1 MIRDHLLV
9 APLTSQDADAL
20 QELHGRY
27 LGEAGVPVDSS
38 RERDFLR
45 ALLHHDWVIALG
57 ATYEDRLVGFG
68 LGNLTYSNI
77 RCSLALHL
85 GDLFVDRP
93 YRGKGVDECLLDA
106 IRDHAARRGV
116 KRIFGNV
123 APRASHYFLRHG
135 WQDGGQLFMH
145 WDIGS

>member
-1 MIRDHLLV
+1 MIRDGLVV
-9 APLTSQDADAL
+9 APLTSEDVDAL
-20 QELHGRY
+20 QALHGRY
-27 LGEAGVPVDSS
+27 LREAGVTVNALQGQ
-38 RERDFLR
+38 EFLR
-45 ALLHHDWVIALG
+45 ALLGHDWIIALG
-57 ATYEDRLVGFG
+57 AWHDGTLAGFG
-68 LGNLTYSNI
+68 MGNLTYSNI

-93 YRGKGVDECLLDA
+93 FRGKGVSECLLHG
-106 IRDHAARRGV
+106 IREHAERLGV

-123 APRASHYFLRHG
+123 APRVSNYFLRRG